1 MNFYL
6 TRAFVKKLKDE
17 NNRKANEQLR
27 HGSVQRTKLPSPP
40 NGDGKSMYSTVSKWL
55 RS

>member
-1 MNFYL
+1 MNHYL
-6 TRAFVKKLKDE
+6 THAFVKKLKDE

-27 HGSVQRTKLPSPP
+27 HGSVQRTELPTTPD
-40 NGDGKSMYSTVSKWL
+40 GDRKSMYSSVSKWL